1 MGRWR
6 RAPSRARTH
15 THACASYV
23 GRRDDNRSTETIR
36 LFWLQLPCECE
47 DLHEQDKFVGVRS
60 AFGLGRGGAW
70 GGRGGGGYRG
80 KKQTITPLRLNM
92 HERPSE
98 GERGVAHRRDGD
110 HLADAFPQLLS
121 VLAAASHEETP
132 ANAPLY
138 SHVLCLENVLG
149 KRGSL
154 VPVKAAALRAARL
167 IGPVCRRSRFKSVL
181 WRLP

>member
-1 MGRWR
+1 
-6 RAPSRARTH
+6 
-15 THACASYV
+15 
-23 GRRDDNRSTETIR
+23 
-36 LFWLQLPCECE
+36 
-47 DLHEQDKFVGVRS
+47 
-60 AFGLGRGGAW
+60 
-70 GGRGGGGYRG
+70 
-80 KKQTITPLRLNM
+80 M

-154 VPVKAAALRAARL
+154 VPVKAAALRARALNRARL
-167 IGPVCRRSRFKSVL
+167 SPL
-181 WRLP
+181 AL